1 MAYKQSTNPFKRTI
15 GGVEIP
21 DSQYKGVRGKV
32 AARRKKRAKRVA
44 DKALSR
50 QVEGKRVSKRQQR
63 LMDENQYNVDRQEI
77 ISKARKGKK
86 AATQARK
93 SESLKPGAKTDANSV
108 SAKQQSV
115 LDQYGFDPKNTK
127 ADMPA
132 VDVSPREAKTTRTG
146 GRRTNIVNP
155 EGKGPTR
162 QYYTER
168 DIPEL
173 NRKSR
178 EAGPDEYGLTMSY
191 KKGKDGKYTKTYS
204 TKDSAKSE
212 AAIRAAYTKQ
222 FGTDA
227 VFPTDRGGS
236 LSDAVK
242 NLKGLT

>member
-1 MAYKQSTNPFKRTI
+1 MAYKQSTNPFKRTV
-15 GGVEIP
+15 GGVDVR
-21 DSQYKGVRGKV
+21 DSQYRGVRSEV

-50 QVEGKRVSKRQQR
+50 KVEGKRVSKRQQR
-63 LMDENQYNVDRQEI
+63 LMDENQYNVDRQSEI
-77 ISKARKGKK
+77 RAG
-86 AATQARK
+86 RK
-93 SESLKPGAKTDANSV
+93 SERAAKQARQSESLRPGAKTDANSV
-108 SAKQQSV
+108 STKQQSV

-155 EGKGPTR
+155 GGKGPTR

-173 NRKSR
+173 NRQAK
-178 EAGPDEYGLTMSY
+178 ADEYGLTMRY
-191 KKGKDGKYTKTYS
+191 KKGKGGEYKKTYS
-204 TKDSAKSE
+204 TKDKAKSE
-212 AAIRAAYTKQ
+212 AAVRAAYTKQ
-222 FGTDA
+222 FGKDA

-236 LSDAVK
+236 LSDAVR
-242 NLKGLT
+242 NLKR